1 MSIQKPHRDVYSSF
15 IRNCLIGSN
24 QDTLPA
30 SLVAQMIKNL
40 PVIQGTQVQSLGQE
54 DPLEKGMATHSSI
67 LAWRIPWTE
76 EPVRLQSMWLQ
87 RVRHY

>member
-40 PVIQGTQVQSLGQE
+40 PVIQGTQVQSLSLE
-54 DPLEKGMATHSSI
+54 DLLEKEMATHSSI
-67 LAWRIPWTE
+67 LAWRNLWTE
-76 EPVRLQSMWLQ
+76 ESGGLQSMGS
-87 RVRHY
+87 

>member
-67 LAWRIPWTE
+67 LAWKILWVKPG
-76 EPVRLQSMWLQ
+76 RLQSKGSQ
-87 RVRHY
+87 RVRHD